1 MSMKTIIKSLFR
13 DERQFRIYLVMCL
26 STIFGFALISV
37 RLYYSNFDYDQI
49 KTSNDY
55 TAIRGSYSFLFL
67 VWNLFLAWIPYWIS
81 LSIEKVSRLTGSRLI
96 IGGILISWLLFFP
109 NAPYIVTDLLHLKS
123 RSPIPKWYDLMVLVS
138 FAWTGLMLGFLSLYE
153 IQLFLRKRISAVL
166 SWSLTISAIILCA
179 FGIYLGRFLRWN
191 SWDAITNPTSLL
203 QDITTSLSSPMAYS
217 NTFNITIVF
226 SGFLFL
232 AYLTLVTLM
241 GDGDRS
247 FKK

>member
-1 MSMKTIIKSLFR
+1 MKTIKSLFR
-13 DERQFRIYLVMCL
+13 DERQFRIILVMCL

-37 RLYYSNFDYDQI
+37 RLYYANFEFEEI
-49 KTSNDY
+49 KTVKDY
-55 TAIRGSYSFLFL
+55 EAIRGSYSFLFL
-67 VWNLFLAWIPYWIS
+67 IWNLFLAWVPYWIA
-81 LSIEKVSRLTGSRLI
+81 LSIEKVLSLTGSRLI
-96 IGGILISWLLFFP
+96 VGGMLISWLLFFP

-153 IQLFLRKRISAVL
+153 IQLFFRKRLSIML
-166 SWSLTISAIILCA
+166 SWLLTVSAIILCS

-203 QDITTSLSSPMAYS
+203 QDIISSLSSPLASS
-217 NTFNITIVF
+217 NTFNITVVF
-226 SGFLFL
+226 SGFLLL
-232 AYLTLVTLM
+232 AYLTLVALIAE
-241 GDGDRS
+241 GDQN